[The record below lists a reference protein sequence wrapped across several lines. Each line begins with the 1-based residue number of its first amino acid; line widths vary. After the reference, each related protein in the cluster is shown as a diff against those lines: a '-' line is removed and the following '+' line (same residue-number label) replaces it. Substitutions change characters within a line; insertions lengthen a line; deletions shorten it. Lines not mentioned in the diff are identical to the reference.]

1 MGSKREAGP
10 KGCGRHG
17 RSRQAGRSAPCF
29 PSSSM
34 SAASCHKSPGMSKN
48 TASVRFCARNIIIL
62 RYQWSEIDEIIDLDT
77 WALGPRPLLE
87 HVLLVFCSTTMPP
100 RPRAETIQKR
110 SEICP
115 CSPCRTL
122 RVRGLVLEYAAQPN
136 MVNYKKHQKLELLH
150 RDKIA

>member
-29 PSSSM
+29 TSSSM

-87 HVLLVFCSTTMPP
+87 HVLLVFCSTTRPP

-122 RVRGLVLEYAAQPN
+122 RVRGLVLEYAAQ
-136 MVNYKKHQKLELLH
+136 
-150 RDKIA
+150 IW